1 MEKQVQEY
9 ITYLTP
15 EYIYIP
21 YDNEMLLTLNKNK
34 LVYHNMS
41 LGTNNDGSEIFSPV
55 SGKIIGIKE
64 MEFNNKKSNTLVIM
78 NDYKDKREKLNPSRN
93 INKVKKWNQGQ

>member
-1 MEKQVQEY
+1 MEKQVQQY

-21 YDNEMLLTLNKNK
+21 FDNQELLTINKNR

-41 LGTNNDGSEIFSPV
+41 LGTKDDGSL
-55 SGKIIGIKE
+55 
-64 MEFNNKKSNTLVIM
+64 LVNYSLIC
-78 NDYKDKREKLNPSRN
+78 L
-93 INKVKKWNQGQ
+93 GQI

>member
-34 LVYHNMS
+34 L
-41 LGTNNDGSEIFSPV
+41 
-55 SGKIIGIKE
+55 
-64 MEFNNKKSNTLVIM
+64 LV
-78 NDYKDKREKLNPSRN
+78 LL
-93 INKVKKWNQGQ
+93 